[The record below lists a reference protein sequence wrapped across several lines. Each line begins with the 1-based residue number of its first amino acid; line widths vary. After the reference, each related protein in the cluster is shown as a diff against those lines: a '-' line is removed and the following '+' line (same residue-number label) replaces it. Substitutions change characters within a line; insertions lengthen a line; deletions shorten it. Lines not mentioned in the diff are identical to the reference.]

1 MQNNIGETRQKMSN
15 FVTKNVLFLLVLFFD
30 KKAFLVHLSI
40 FAIFRY
46 LWKIK
51 NCKQLRW
58 LWIERYSIYIFFEV
72 KRFFFFIL
80 RVVFK
85 HSGLKI
91 LLAVW
96 KCWLHANLYVYL
108 ASRYFTVWKM
118 TQLMMLKIN
127 KIKIL
132 LIILWHKKLTDLN
145 HFIS

>member
-30 KKAFLVHLSI
+30 KKAFEVHLSI

-46 LWKIK
+46 LENKKSQAAALILNWTLF
-51 NCKQLRW
+51 N
-58 LWIERYSIYIFFEV
+58 IYFSKWNV
-72 KRFFFFIL
+72 SFFFIL

>member
-1 MQNNIGETRQKMSN
+1 MFIFAGII
-15 FVTKNVLFLLVLFFD
+15 FD
-30 KKAFLVHLSI
+30 KQAFLVHLSI
-40 FAIFRY
+40 FAILRY
-46 LWKIK
+46 LENKKSQAAALILNWALF
-51 NCKQLRW
+51 N
-58 LWIERYSIYIFFEV
+58 IYFFEV

-85 HSGLKI
+85 YSGLKI